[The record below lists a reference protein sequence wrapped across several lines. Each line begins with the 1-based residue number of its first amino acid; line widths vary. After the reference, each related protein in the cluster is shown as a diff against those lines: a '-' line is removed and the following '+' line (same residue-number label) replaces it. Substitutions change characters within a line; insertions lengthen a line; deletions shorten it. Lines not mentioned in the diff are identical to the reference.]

1 VTSIQLSNFDPV
13 GNLLV
18 AFDNGTVRA
27 WQSSMSTEQF
37 DKLMEAQKFRKGNKK
52 SAYDIAELGQV

>member
-1 VTSIQLSNFDPV
+1 
-13 GNLLV
+13 V

-52 SAYDIAELGQV
+52 SAYDIAELGQI